1 MQPDPPAP
9 RALGQDDVDIDVDD
23 YLSEDLATDFSEQ
36 VAGTAVAEDQPR
48 TQASAPA
55 SADPRAGDTGPA
67 APLGPGSVL
76 RDRFVL
82 QAQMGGG
89 NMGQVYKALDR
100 RRQEAADPE
109 PWVAIKLVQPAPGQH
124 PQAREAL
131 HQEAHLAQRLS
142 HPNIVRIFD
151 VDRDG
156 DSSFLVMEWLEG
168 ESLARFLDGRRWR
181 PLPRLQ
187 ALQIVEGICRALA
200 YAHGQ
205 GIVHADVKPG
215 NIFLAA
221 DGATKLLD
229 FGVAQLTDEHTGEPV
244 PALVRGHTPEY
255 ASPEVIEGEVPAAA
269 DDLFSLACVAYRMLA
284 GKRAFGKLNAL
295 EAEAAGQRPE
305 RIEHLP
311 PAQWQAL
318 DQALAFRRAG
328 RPADVNAFIAALK
341 GPRDESP
348 VLRDEV
354 PALADRDPD
363 ATLEATAEELAL
375 EVAREEGDGSR
386 ARLRWAAVAAALLA
400 MVAVLVVTSRPA
412 SESPAVAS
420 VAQPPRL
427 AAPAPGAVEPVSL
440 AAAVD
445 EAPAAPGMATES
457 LASLDIEAPASPEP
471 AIEAAAAASLAEP
484 EPEPVPGLP
493 ADPSPADEPPATPGG
508 EALAALAGPA
518 SDPAS
523 APAAATGL
531 DAGPDAGP
539 DTGTLIAP
547 APAQAPAAATDRA
560 LPLDVLATSPAQLPA
575 PASAPGTSLPQ
586 VAMSELRFRRYVEP
600 RFFREGLPAVSG
612 WVDIGFTVEADGRTS
627 DVTILGGEPGG
638 YWADTA
644 AQAVRSWRFQPVA
657 RDGEVTAVRS
667 EVRLRFA
674 PDLPAP
680 GRQQAAN

>member
-1 MQPDPPAP
+1 MHPDQPASQ
-9 RALGQDDVDIDVDD
+9 ALAQDNIDINVDD
-23 YLSEDLATDFSEQ
+23 YLSEDLPTDFSEQ
-36 VAGTAVAEDQPR
+36 AAGTAVAEEQSQ
-48 TQASAPA
+48 TQAGAAAP
-55 SADPRAGDTGPA
+55 GPA
-67 APLGPGSVL
+67 GAPLPPAAVPGPGTVL

-100 RRQEAADPE
+100 RRQESADPE

-131 HQEAHLAQRLS
+131 HQEAQLAQRLS

-229 FGVAQLTDEHTGEPV
+229 FGVAQLTDEQTGEPV
-244 PALVRGHTPEY
+244 PALVCGHTPEY

-284 GKRAFGKLNAL
+284 GKRAFGRQNAL
-295 EAEAAGQRPE
+295 EAEAAGLRPE
-305 RIEHLP
+305 RIEHMP

-318 DQALAFRRAG
+318 DQALAFRRAD
-328 RPADVNAFIAALK
+328 RPADVNAFIASLK
-341 GPRDESP
+341 GPRDDVASTAE
-348 VLRDEV
+348 
-354 PALADRDPD
+354 RDPD
-363 ATLEATAEELAL
+363 AALEATAEELAL
-375 EVAREEGDGSR
+375 EVAREEGSNRGSG
-386 ARLRWAAVAAALLA
+386 LRWAVAAAATLA
-400 MVAVLVVTSRPA
+400 VAAILAVAQRPA
-412 SESPAVAS
+412 GEPRTPAPVAGPPPVAAPVLTPVEPPLPAMPPADPVALPEAAVAS
-420 VAQPPRL
+420 WPEA
-427 AAPAPGAVEPVSL
+427 AVEV
-440 AAAVD
+440 
-445 EAPAAPGMATES
+445 PAGV
-457 LASLDIEAPASPEP
+457 EP
-471 AIEAAAAASLAEP
+471 AIDAGLAAEPAPDAAAQQDGAVLARPTPAEADP
-484 EPEPVPGLP
+484 VMQSVPEPVPPAVPRDLP
-493 ADPSPADEPPATPGG
+493 P
-508 EALAALAGPA
+508 
-518 SDPAS
+518 
-523 APAAATGL
+523 
-531 DAGPDAGP
+531 
-539 DTGTLIAP
+539 
-547 APAQAPAAATDRA
+547 
-560 LPLDVLATSPAQLPA
+560 PA
-575 PASAPGTSLPQ
+575 PASLPTADIPQ
-586 VAMSELRFRRYVEP
+586 VVMSDLRFRRYVEP

-627 DVTILGGEPGG
+627 GVKILGGEPGG

-644 AQAVRSWRFQPVA
+644 AQAVRRWQFQPVA
-657 RDGEVTAVRS
+657 RDGEGTAVRS

-674 PDLPAP
+674 PDLPEHLASGDP
-680 GRQQAAN
+680 GPR